1 MNISQW
7 TAAALVAIVA
17 ACGAGVDP
25 DHAEPQLQL
34 QRDADAIRDLGVTG
48 VQARVI
54 TEDGEHLVATSG
66 VADTTDN
73 RPVDPEGHFRIGSDT
88 KPFVATVV
96 LQLVGEGRLALD
108 DPVERHLPGVV
119 AGNGN
124 DGNDGNNITVR
135 HLLQHTSGIH
145 DDYPGFD
152 TPEQYQERRFSPFT
166 MEQLVARAM
175 SHAPDFAPGT
185 GWGYSNTGYMLLAM
199 IIERVT
205 ERPWHE
211 EVDARIVQPL
221 GLEHTFLPDG
231 PGLPEPH
238 ARGYQRFV
246 PGGALVDVTEQFDPN
261 PSGGLVSTTADL
273 NRFYRALLDGTLLGP
288 AELAE
293 AQRTVPVNEQV
304 GQLWPGGRYGLGLR
318 ERPLSC
324 GGVYW
329 GHSGG
334 GAGYVTEDGV
344 TPDGRR
350 SVVVSMSTAL
360 AETYDSYVRQ
370 QQVADQLVDRALCA
384 R

>member
-7 TAAALVAIVA
+7 VAVVLVAA
-17 ACGAGVDP
+17 MAGCGAGRDG
-25 DHAEPQLQL
+25 DQAEL
-34 QRDADAIRDLGVTG
+34 QRDADAIRDVGVTG
-48 VQARVI
+48 VQARMI
-54 TEDGEHLVATSG
+54 TEDGEQLVVTSG
-66 VADTTDN
+66 VADTTTN
-73 RPVDPEGHFRIGSDT
+73 EPVNPEGSFRIGSDT

-108 DPVERHLPGVV
+108 DTVEQHLPGVV

-124 DGNDGNNITVR
+124 DGNAITIR
-135 HLLQHTSGIH
+135 NLLQHTSGIH

-152 TPEQYQERRFSPFT
+152 TPEQYHERRFSPFS
-166 MEQLVARAM
+166 MEELVARAM
-175 SHAPDFAPGT
+175 SHPPDFAPGT

-199 IIERVT
+199 IVERVT
-205 ERPWHE
+205 GRPWSE

-221 GLEHTFLPDG
+221 GLEHTFLPAD

-288 AELAE
+288 EELAQ

-304 GQLWPGGRYGLGLR
+304 EQLWPGGRYGLGLR

-334 GAGYVTEDGV
+334 GAGYVTEGGV
-344 TPDGRR
+344 TPDGSR
-350 SVVVSMSTAL
+350 SVVVSMSSTL
-360 AETYDSYVRQ
+360 SESLDSYVRQ
-370 QQVADQLVDRALCA
+370 QQAADLLVDRALC
-384 R
+384 RR